1 MVLDIDFIAYRGSQM
16 PKDCSD
22 GKVGVAS
29 ITQRGRQVVAEVVV
43 AYILVTR
50 LALKISSGDARRGC
64 WRSQGGVMI
73 SWVWEGRKLLT
84 VSHLPPDSIS
94 VILFAMLGFS
104 ATHSTFIL
112 VPHILLL

>member
-1 MVLDIDFIAYRGSQM
+1 MMTIVDGHHQSPDSQLHVLDIDFIAYRGSQM

-64 WRSQGGVMI
+64 
-73 SWVWEGRKLLT
+73 
-84 VSHLPPDSIS
+84 
-94 VILFAMLGFS
+94 
-104 ATHSTFIL
+104 
-112 VPHILLL
+112 